1 MARRERSA
9 LALFIA
15 SAFIAIVLQ
24 GCAGLDAEGRPVRA
38 GAEGVVLR
46 DTPFIAQTVD
56 AERVFD
62 AAELQRVLSSSHR
75 DELPGAP
82 LKLEVAFDNLVAQLT
97 RGTVQVPAR

>member
-1 MARRERSA
+1 VVQCESWQARDQDQWQDERQQSRGA
-9 LALFIA
+9 AQHLTG
-15 SAFIAIVLQ
+15 VL
-24 GCAGLDAEGRPVRA
+24 
-38 GAEGVVLR
+38 
-46 DTPFIAQTVD
+46 VD

-62 AAELQRVLSSSHR
+62 AAELQRVLSSERR